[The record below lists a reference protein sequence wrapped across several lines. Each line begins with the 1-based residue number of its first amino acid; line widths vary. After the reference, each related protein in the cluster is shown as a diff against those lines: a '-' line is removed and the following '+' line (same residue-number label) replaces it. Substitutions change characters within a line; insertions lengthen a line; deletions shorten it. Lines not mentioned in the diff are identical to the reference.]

1 MEIQLKAS
9 LKTTIF
15 LKSKVK
21 SRRPLLGALEVSDSI
36 FFMIGDENLGFYPTF
51 PSLFSELPQHL
62 RAMLFHNLNTGFNTL
77 ERKVNQSLVI
87 YEQIENRTL
96 SHWKKV
102 ESY

>member
-9 LKTTIF
+9 LKTTIL
-15 LKSKVK
+15 LKSKAK
-21 SRRPLLGALEVSDSI
+21 SRRPLLGALEVSDSV
-36 FFMIGDENLGFYPTF
+36 FFMIGDENLDFYPTF

-62 RAMLFHNLNTGFNTL
+62 EAMVFHNLNTGFNTL

-87 YEQIENRTL
+87 YEQTGYRTL